1 MNLESP
7 LWRRCYLHLRW
18 YFWRKKP
25 NKSVFRAQF
34 CLLHM
39 LVKHNF
45 FHNTSDNNH
54 LSWATATLARQRIA
68 TRRAISSFDT
78 ELEESWVLGGWWG
91 DARGHWAGRRAPADW
106 ALKVEPPSDIYFTNQ
121 NVSATRLH
129 FDRYS
134 EIQQKIT
141 NKDFMKN
148 HEFSW
153 RNKIPKKFGP
163 PSNIY
168 ILPNQNVSTST
179 LIATHPNLSSTG
191 DSNFKEAGTES

>member
-78 ELEESWVLGGWWG
+78 ELEESRVLGGDGGMLEGTELGEELLPTEPWRWNSL
-91 DARGHWAGRRAPADW
+91 RYIFYQPECQHHPPALW
-106 ALKVEPPSDIYFTNQ
+106 PLLRNS
-121 NVSATRLH
+121 S
-129 FDRYS
+129 
-134 EIQQKIT
+134 
-141 NKDFMKN
+141 KN
-148 HEFSW
+148 HEQILIFYEKPW
-153 RNKIPKKFGP
+153 IFMKK
-163 PSNIY
+163 
-168 ILPNQNVSTST
+168 
-179 LIATHPNLSSTG
+179 
-191 DSNFKEAGTES
+191 

>member
-1 MNLESP
+1 
-7 LWRRCYLHLRW
+7 
-18 YFWRKKP
+18 
-25 NKSVFRAQF
+25 
-34 CLLHM
+34 M

-78 ELEESWVLGGWWG
+78 ELEESRVLGRG

-106 ALKVEPPSDIYFTNQ
+106 ALKVELPPIYISPTRM
-121 NVSATRLH
+121 SAATRLH

-153 RNKIPKKFGP
+153 RNKIPKKIWT
-163 PSNIY
+163 SLQYIY
-168 ILPNQNVSTST
+168 FTEPECQ
-179 LIATHPNLSSTG
+179 HQHFDRYSSK
-191 DSNFKEAGTES
+191 SFFKWRF